1 MLYQHD
7 GSTAILAPSVF
18 TCLPLPGKAK
28 GVAKAFRVLKSGGL
42 LRMADVTVIEGRS

>member
-28 GVAKAFRVLKSGGL
+28 GVAQGVSG
-42 LRMADVTVIEGRS
+42 TEIGRTASDG